1 MNSMRAGRRSRILR
15 LNDYGCE
22 LLSFVI
28 RNFLGIQFGSL
39 FGYLNNRFS
48 ILIKSPM
55 LLIFTDL
62 SRLKSN

>member
-1 MNSMRAGRRSRILR
+1 MNSMRAGRCSRILR

-28 RNFLGIQFGSL
+28 CYFSGIQFGPL

-48 ILIKSPM
+48 TLIKSPM

-62 SRLKSN
+62 SRLMSN